1 MELSILDFI
10 QNTFSCA
17 FMDVIMPAISFFG
30 NAGWVWILAGVV
42 MAVIPK
48 TRKIGIT
55 VCIALLLSL
64 IVCNLTLKPI
74 VNRIRP
80 YDIKEGIELL
90 ITKPHDA
97 SFPSGHSSASFAAAV
112 AMVLYNKKIGIPAV
126 VLASLIAFSR
136 LYLYVHFPTDV
147 LGGIILG
154 SLCAVGAYFIGKFLF
169 KKIKI

>member
-17 FMDVIMPAISFFG
+17 FMDVIMPAISFLG

-154 SLCAVGAYFIGKFLF
+154 SLCAVGAYFIGKFVF

>member
-17 FMDVIMPAISFFG
+17 FMDVIMPAISFLG

>member
-17 FMDVIMPAISFFG
+17 VMDVIMPAISFLG

-154 SLCAVGAYFIGKFLF
+154 SLCAVGAYFIGKFVF

>member
-17 FMDVIMPAISFFG
+17 FMDVIMPAISFLG

-147 LGGIILG
+147 LGGVILG
-154 SLCAVGAYFIGKFLF
+154 SLCAVGAYFIGKFVF

>member
-1 MELSILDFI
+1 MEFSILDFI
-10 QNTFSCA
+10 QNTFSCG
-17 FMDVIMPAISFFG
+17 FMDAIMPAVSFLG
-30 NAGWVWILAGVV
+30 NAGWIWILAGVS
-42 MAVIPK
+42 MAIIPK

-64 IVCNLTLKPI
+64 IICNLTLKPI

-112 AMVLYNKKIGIPAV
+112 ATVFYNKKIGIPAM
-126 VLASLIAFSR
+126 VLAALIAFSR

-154 SLCAVGAYFIGKFLF
+154 SLCGVGAYFIGKFLF

>member
-154 SLCAVGAYFIGKFLF
+154 SLCAVGAYFIGKFVF